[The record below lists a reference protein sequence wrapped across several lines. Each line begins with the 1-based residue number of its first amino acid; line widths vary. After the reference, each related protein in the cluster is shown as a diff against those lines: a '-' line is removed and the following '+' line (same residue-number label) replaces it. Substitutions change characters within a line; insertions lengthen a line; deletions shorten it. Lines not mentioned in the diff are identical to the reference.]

1 MANPSNH
8 IAAAAASIALVG
20 AFGAGAFA
28 LSQDGSEFD
37 PKNFVSA
44 YSQGANDQKDGYQA
58 NQSDTDAQANRHD
71 NGEENNQADS
81 SKNSDKAN
89 NVPLDGASG
98 TTALRVSAD
107 GSADSGLVAGNGNG
121 NGNGSQDGTGNG
133 ATGPVI
139 DPSVIGGGAD
149 NGNNGNDSNTGGSD
163 NGGSTDNNG
172 GNGEN
177 SNPGSNTGG
186 YDVLPQDPTPEKESR
201 LNNSFMPADPVNKD
215 GLADGVG
222 SEDINDAGINSFAGS
237 YQIYKGQKLDPW
249 SFSVQST
256 PLSP

>member
-107 GSADSGLVAGNGNG
+107 GSADSGLVVGNG

-177 SNPGSNTGG
+177 NNPGSNTGG
-186 YDVLPQDPTPEKESR
+186 YDVLPQDPTPEKG
-201 LNNSFMPADPVNKD
+201 K
-215 GLADGVG
+215 
-222 SEDINDAGINSFAGS
+222 
-237 YQIYKGQKLDPW
+237 
-249 SFSVQST
+249 
-256 PLSP
+256 